1 MSTNQLHG
9 KTFER
14 EVITTCFGIT
24 EELADSFPNTAL
36 FDIPF
41 GVITCQHPTGNPVSI
56 KTAAI
61 KAARRA
67 ANVCLADA
75 RRVWSWD
82 QPVVLVVGLYT
93 QVGKDKVFHTIYE
106 FLLNLDA
113 AQRVKLYG
121 SVSLQ
126 EVSDFHNG
134 IKTFGPGAVEGELG
148 KKWARDTK
156 KPLKKRLGIIQLNQ
170 KIDSK
175 RQRRLQCSAKLND
188 LEEACTSHL
197 RFTGAQPGYY
207 RGLKLPYTVFD
218 SSSRELGQSQGQAG
232 TSAL

>member
-14 EVITTCFGIT
+14 EVITTCFGVS

-41 GVITCQHPTGNPVSI
+41 GVVTCQHSSGNPVSI

-61 KAARRA
+61 KAAKRA
-67 ANVCLADA
+67 ATVCLADA

-82 QPVVLVVGLYT
+82 RPVVLVVGLYA
-93 QVGKDKVFHTIYE
+93 QVGMDKVFHTIYE
-106 FLLNLDA
+106 FQFELDA
-113 AQRVKLYG
+113 AQRTKLYG
-121 SVSLQ
+121 SVSLL

-134 IKTFGPGAVEGELG
+134 LKTFGPGAEAGKLG
-148 KKWARDTK
+148 QKWARETK
-156 KPLKKRLGIIQLNQ
+156 KPLKRRLGVIQLNQ

-175 RQRRLQCSAKLND
+175 RQRRLQCSAKLID
-188 LEEACTSHL
+188 LEQACTSHL
-197 RFTGAQPGYY
+197 RFTEASPGDY
-207 RGLKLPYTVFD
+207 RGLKLPYTVFN
-218 SSSRELGQSQGQAG
+218 SSSRELGRTADLTG
-232 TSAL
+232 TS